1 MLFFHFKFISFR
13 PERLNRNFFFH
24 KIKTDTDNILF
35 TLLFDKKIRSSNF
48 SSVLLYKKGTEN
60 KKKVTVSYLL
70 ETYVALL
77 LLPLHFRINTVKIK
91 SNNNNVIIMT
101 TFKDLSSNKI
111 LGKGGFGIVFEGVWC
126 AIPVAIKRIAL
137 SDITS
142 NQREEE
148 ALQRLDHP
156 NVIKLLH
163 VENDPMFR

>member
-1 MLFFHFKFISFR
+1 MS
-13 PERLNRNFFFH
+13 
-24 KIKTDTDNILF
+24 
-35 TLLFDKKIRSSNF
+35 
-48 SSVLLYKKGTEN
+48 
-60 KKKVTVSYLL
+60 TV
-70 ETYVALL
+70 
-77 LLPLHFRINTVKIK
+77 
-91 SNNNNVIIMT
+91 
-101 TFKDLSSNKI
+101 KDLSLNKI